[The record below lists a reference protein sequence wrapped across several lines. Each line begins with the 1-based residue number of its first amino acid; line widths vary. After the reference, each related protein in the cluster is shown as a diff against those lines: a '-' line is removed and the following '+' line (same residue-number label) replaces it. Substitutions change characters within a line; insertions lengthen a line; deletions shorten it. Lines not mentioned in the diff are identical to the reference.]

1 MDFLSPVGPVLTLLG
16 TFAGVWVVVFL
27 FHWLQSDFVDNYRKE
42 LAELRRELDA
52 ARRTADDER
61 RARQHAEDRAALY
74 RYELLRNGVTPP
86 PEGPPDEPHQ

>member
-27 FHWLQSDFVDNYRKE
+27 FRWLQSDFVDNYRKE

-52 ARRTADDER
+52 VRKAVDTER
-61 RARQHAEDRAALY
+61 SARQHAEDRAALY
-74 RYELLRNGVTPP
+74 RYELLQHGISPP
-86 PEGPPDEPHQ
+86 TEGPHDEPHQ